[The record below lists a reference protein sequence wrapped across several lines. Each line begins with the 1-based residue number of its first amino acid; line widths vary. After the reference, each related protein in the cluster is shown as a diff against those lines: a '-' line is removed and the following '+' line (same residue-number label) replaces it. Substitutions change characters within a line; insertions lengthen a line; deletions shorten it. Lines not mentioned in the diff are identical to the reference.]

1 MISRMIS
8 ILASILLITTVT
20 ACSNSSSS
28 NQTEEDNWG
37 DGFVEVMTENVRDA
51 WKSSFADPS
60 FAEKLEYIVQTNADD
75 LHSLSNVPGYQE
87 ALNRF
92 IMLLSSPL
100 DGLYSGKLQLDDKF
114 DQQLAKINADWKLA
128 QQEAAAQ

>member
-1 MISRMIS
+1 
-8 ILASILLITTVT
+8 
-20 ACSNSSSS
+20 
-28 NQTEEDNWG
+28 
-37 DGFVEVMTENVRDA
+37 MTENVRDA